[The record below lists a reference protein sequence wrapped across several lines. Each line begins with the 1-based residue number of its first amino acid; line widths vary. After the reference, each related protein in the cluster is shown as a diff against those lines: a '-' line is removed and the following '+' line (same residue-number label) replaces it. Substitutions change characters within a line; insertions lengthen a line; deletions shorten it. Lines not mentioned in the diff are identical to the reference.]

1 MRSLTVLVLLE
12 ISLLILI
19 ESIPIPMGSITI
31 LTESIPIF
39 IGSISIFNESIPIF
53 VNSYPI
59 RIIID

>member
-1 MRSLTVLVLLE
+1 
-12 ISLLILI
+12 
-19 ESIPIPMGSITI
+19 MGSITI